1 MRLRTCI
8 YVCATVLTI
17 AWRGSRNV
25 MRYSYADRNL
35 LPNNDTQTCLKA
47 RIEVLQKNLRNYNG
61 EEIDSLNLRELQN
74 LEQQLDSALKHVRSR
89 KNQVMCESISELQKK
104 DKALREQNNQ
114 LAKKVG
120 IESRASI
127 IRCGVLV
134 GKEKGE
140 GYSISRRTT
149 RTATSQYYSSTA
161 ILASGLKVSYME
173 LMRRLGIR

>member
-1 MRLRTCI
+1 MAPNKVWMNLLHDR
-8 YVCATVLTI
+8 A

-89 KNQVMCESISELQKK
+89 K

>member
-1 MRLRTCI
+1 
-8 YVCATVLTI
+8 
-17 AWRGSRNV
+17 

-89 KNQVMCESISELQKK
+89 K